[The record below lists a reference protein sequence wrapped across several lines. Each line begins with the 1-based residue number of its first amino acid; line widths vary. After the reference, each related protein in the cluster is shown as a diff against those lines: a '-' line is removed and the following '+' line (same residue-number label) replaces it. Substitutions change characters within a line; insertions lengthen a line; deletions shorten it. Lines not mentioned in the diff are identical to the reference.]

1 MAARQSSRVPL
12 EQVEDPF
19 AGQRRNWR
27 IRSPKTLAITL
38 SILVLF
44 VVLGIFG
51 SQIAP
56 EDPFKLNLVG
66 RLQPPFFE
74 ADGSL
79 DHPLGTDD
87 LGRDTL
93 SRLIHGAR
101 ISLLAIA
108 MVIPLATL
116 IGSILGLLAGW
127 FGGWTSR
134 VIMALVDL
142 QLAMPAILIAV
153 FLRAIW
159 DPSLTNVVIVLVFAL
174 WATFARLVRGET
186 LGLKEREF
194 IIAARTIGANDLRIM
209 VRHVLPSLVNSI
221 VILAT
226 LNVATVVIAEAGLS
240 FLGVGIAQD
249 SISWGIMISQGRG
262 VIATAWWLV
271 TVPGIAIII
280 VSLVVNVFGDWLRDF
295 LDPQLRNVQS

>member
-1 MAARQSSRVPL
+1 MTESQSPHPEV
-12 EQVEDPF
+12 QDPF
-19 AGQRRNWR
+19 AGRRRSWQ
-27 IRSPKTLAITL
+27 IRSPKTLAVTL
-38 SILVLF
+38 SVLLLF
-44 VVLGIFG
+44 VIVGVFG
-51 SQIAP
+51 SYIAP

-74 ADGSL
+74 ADGSI

-93 SRLIHGAR
+93 SRLIHGAQ
-101 ISLLAIA
+101 ISLLAIL
-108 MVIPLATL
+108 MVIPLATVV
-116 IGSILGLLAGW
+116 GSMLGLLAGW

-159 DPSLTNVVIVLVFAL
+159 PPSLTNVVIVLVFAL

-194 IIAARTIGANDLRIM
+194 VIAARTIGANDLRIM

-226 LNVATVVIAEAGLS
+226 LNVATVIIAEAGLS

-249 SISWGIMISQGRG
+249 SISWGIMISQGRDL
-262 VIATAWWLV
+262 ISIAWWLV
-271 TVPGIAIII
+271 TVPGIAIIV
-280 VSLVVNVFGDWLRDF
+280 VSLVVNVFGDWMRDF
-295 LDPQLRNVQS
+295 LDPQLRNAQ

>member
-1 MAARQSSRVPL
+1 MAETQVQPPAVEPPFAAR
-12 EQVEDPF
+12 
-19 AGQRRNWR
+19 RRSWR
-27 IRSPKTLAITL
+27 IRSPKTLGVTL
-38 SILVLF
+38 TVLLLF
-44 VVLGIFG
+44 LVLGIFG
-51 SQIAP
+51 PQIAP
-56 EDPFKLNLVG
+56 EDPFRLDLVG
-66 RLQPPFFE
+66 RLQPPFFQSE
-74 ADGSL
+74 GSL
-79 DHPLGTDD
+79 EHPLGTDD

-116 IGSILGLLAGW
+116 IGSLLGLLAGW

-159 DPSLTNVVIVLVFAL
+159 EPSLRNVVVVLVFAL

-194 IIAARTIGANDLRIM
+194 VIAARTIGATDLRIM
-209 VRHVLPSLVNSI
+209 LRHVLPSLINSI

-226 LNVATVVIAEAGLS
+226 LNVATVIIAEAGLS

-249 SISWGIMISQGRG
+249 SISWGIMISQGRD
-262 VIATAWWLV
+262 VISIAWWLV

-295 LDPQLRNVQS
+295 LDPTLRNAR